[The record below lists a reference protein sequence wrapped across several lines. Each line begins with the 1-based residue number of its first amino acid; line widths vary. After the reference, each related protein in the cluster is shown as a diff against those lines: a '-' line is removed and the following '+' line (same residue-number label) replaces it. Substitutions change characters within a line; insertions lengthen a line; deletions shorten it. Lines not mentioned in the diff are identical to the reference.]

1 MSAEEFA
8 PRAMNSGSAM
18 VYLGVRRRVWNSL
31 KQQLTPIRLGTS
43 VLYDRLDLDDLFN
56 RLKENHSTR
65 DRNVPIGNSSIPSS
79 PPDVV
84 TLSMDGRPS
93 QPRKGD
99 RQWAVSK
106 ASTLTQEVGNG
117 GSTRSSE
124 ANAFKVV
131 MARIRTRSSP
141 S

>member
-1 MSAEEFA
+1 MSTEEFA
-8 PRAMNSGSAM
+8 PRAMTSGSAM
-18 VYLGVRRRVWNSL
+18 AYLGIRRRVWNSL

-43 VLYDRLDLDDLFN
+43 VLYDRIDLDDLFN
-56 RLKENHSTR
+56 RLKENHSTLGR
-65 DRNVPIGNSSIPSS
+65 KVPIGNSSVPAS

-84 TLSMDGRPS
+84 TSSMDGRPS

-141 S
+141 